1 MTDAMVGF
9 GYKQAWLAIRDG
21 EAAAVLEALGLH
33 DLGPVPWRSG
43 VDLAYLTDDRLVV
56 TPVLPGTTDPSSRW
70 LLVVGRWFL
79 RPDAKVDVTAL
90 SATLGTEVQFFLSY
104 RGTELHRWERAV
116 DGIGV
121 RRFVYLGESGE
132 VLDWVGDPDATERAL
147 GLPEVLDVDDEEQ
160 DVLIGEHDVARVA
173 AAWSVDPTALD
184 GRPAPGP
191 LTAATAP

>member
-21 EAAAVLEALGLH
+21 DAAAVLEALGLY
-33 DLGPVPWRSG
+33 DLGRVPWRSG
-43 VDLAYLTDDRLVV
+43 VDLAYLTDDRLIV
-56 TPVLPGTTDPSSRW
+56 TPLLPGMADPSTRW
-70 LLVVGRWFL
+70 LLVAGRWFL
-79 RPDAKVDVTAL
+79 RPDAKIDIVAL

-116 DGIGV
+116 DGIGL

-147 GLPEVLDVDDEEQ
+147 GLPEVLDVDDEER

-184 GRPAPGP
+184 GRPAHGA
-191 LTAATAP
+191 LIAAAAP

>member
-21 EAAAVLEALGLH
+21 DAAAVLEALGLH

>member
-1 MTDAMVGF
+1 MTDTMVGF

-33 DLGPVPWRSG
+33 DLGEVPWRSG

-56 TPVLPGTTDPSSRW
+56 TPALPGTTDPSTRW
-70 LLVVGRWFL
+70 LLVAGRWFL
-79 RPDAKVDVTAL
+79 RPDAKVDITAL